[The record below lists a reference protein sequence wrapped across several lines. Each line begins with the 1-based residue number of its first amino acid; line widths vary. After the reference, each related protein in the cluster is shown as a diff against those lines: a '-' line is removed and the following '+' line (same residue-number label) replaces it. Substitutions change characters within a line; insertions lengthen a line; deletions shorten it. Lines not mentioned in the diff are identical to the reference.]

1 MEEIWKD
8 VVGYEGLYQVSN
20 MGNVK
25 SLNWR
30 GLGVEKNL
38 YLKKHNK
45 GYLKV
50 ELASDGKRKSYTVH
64 MLVAI
69 AFIPNPLCYSQIN
82 HIDENKAN
90 NCVSNLEWCTPS
102 ENNLKYHKNHPN
114 QKRKGKRKGNRVQQ
128 ISLDGELIREWDNAR
143 QVFTETWM
151 SDWSISE
158 CCRGNRKTA
167 YGYKWQYAS

>member
-8 VVGYEGLYQVSN
+8 VVGYEGIYQVSN
-20 MGNVK
+20 TGRILAH
-25 SLNWR
+25 SCER
-30 GLGVEKNL
+30 RFQKNNSGYETVML
-38 YLKKHNK
+38 YK
-45 GYLKV
+45 
-50 ELASDGKRKSYTVH
+50 DGKYRRKTVH
-64 MLVAI
+64 RIVAE

-82 HIDENKAN
+82 HIDEDKEN

-102 ENNLKYHKNHPN
+102 ENNLKYHKNHQN

-143 QVFTETWM
+143 QVFTETGM
-151 SDWSISE
+151 SDWSISQ
-158 CCRGNRKTA
+158 CCRGVWKTA